1 MPNVGFH
8 SLRSTFITAM
18 ANIGAPMAMV
28 QAIVGHMSPEMSMHY
43 YRVNA
48 EAARARIAALPDW
61 AK

>member
-1 MPNVGFH
+1 
-8 SLRSTFITAM
+8 
-18 ANIGAPMAMV
+18 
-28 QAIVGHMSPEMSMHY
+28 MSPEMSMHY